1 MRSSKRYTNVAFT
14 KRVDY
19 DGGAHRAAR
28 AEKGPAVC
36 RHCGAIY
43 VKRRWIIRSDPRAQG
58 VGAGGRPTLCRA
70 CAMIEQ
76 GLVGGVL
83 QLDGAFLAQHQA
95 EIERLLNTESARA
108 LEDNPLGRIIRIDRT
123 TRGRLTVTTTTEHL
137 VERLGRAVHR
147 AFGGTIDYGFSHGNK
162 FARASWRRD

>member
-1 MRSSKRYTNVAFT
+1 MRSNKRYTNVSFT

-19 DGGAHRAAR
+19 DGGAHRSAR
-28 AEKGPAVC
+28 AAKGPAVC
-36 RHCGAIY
+36 RRCGA
-43 VKRRWIIRSDPRAQG
+43 VSLRRRWIARADPRA
-58 VGAGGRPTLCRA
+58 AGLPTARRSTLCRA

-83 QLDGAFLAQHQA
+83 QLDGQFLEQHQA
-95 EIERLLNTESARA
+95 EIERLLGTESARA
-108 LEDNPLGRIIRIDRT
+108 AEDNPLGRIIAIDRR

-137 VERLGRAVHR
+137 VERLGRAVRR

-162 FARASWRRD
+162 FARATWRRD